1 MRNPSIIFYGTKIKL
16 IGDPHLGKIFKR
28 NVPISK
34 LGLRE
39 KQMYKAFEQHLI
51 EGNTHDYTIIVGD
64 LFDSFRVSN
73 EALATTFKII
83 IKFLKTS
90 KTKLIII
97 PGNHDLSKDKTKI
110 SSYSILYSMLES
122 YFNDKFTM
130 LFNKSD
136 VINLGTSYLYL
147 DVYDP
152 FYKQGDEREKPFLE
166 QLEITK
172 PLLSIGHWDDPRF
185 DTGYLPSNYL
195 LERSEKLCS
204 GHIHSP
210 ETFLWKGIEWS
221 YTGSLEPYS
230 HSEDPEGILYK
241 TYTYEEIESIIKSDI
256 KLEEEGIADKNIRIN
271 CYPGYF
277 LPVSLDCMSLTYN
290 PILPYP
296 ETKEDSDKIE
306 VNDDLESLDLSD
318 FNTMYLYTLKE
329 EYELEDDLL
338 IKINNFLKDETITE
352 FKL

>member
-1 MRNPSIIFYGTKIKL
+1 MRNPSITFHGTKIKL
-16 IGDPHLGKIFKR
+16 IGDPHLGRIFKR
-28 NVPISK
+28 NVPLSK

-39 KQMYKAFEQHLI
+39 KQVYKTFEQQLL
-51 EGNTHDYTIIVGD
+51 EGNSHNYTIIVGD
-64 LFDSFRVSN
+64 LFDSFRVAN
-73 EALATTFKII
+73 EALATTFKLLV
-83 IKFLKTS
+83 KFLKTS

-110 SSYSILYSMLES
+110 SSYSILYSMLEP

-130 LFNKSD
+130 LFNKSN
-136 VINLGTSYLYL
+136 VIDLGNLYLYL

-152 FYKQGDEREKPFLE
+152 FYKKDDEREKSFLE
-166 QLEITK
+166 ELEDTK
-172 PLLSIGHWDDPRF
+172 PVLSVGHWDDPRF
-185 DTGYLPSNYL
+185 DHGYLPSDYL

-230 HSEDPEGILYK
+230 HGEDPEGLLYK
-241 TYTYEEIESIIKSDI
+241 TYTYEEMESIVKSDI
-256 KLEEEGIADKNIRIN
+256 KLEEEGIPNKNVRIN

-277 LPVSLDCMSLTYN
+277 LPVPIDCMSLTYN

-296 ETKEDSDKIE
+296 ETKEDTNKVEID
-306 VNDDLESLDLSD
+306 DDLESLDLSD

-338 IKINNFLKDETITE
+338 IKINNFLKDDAIAE
-352 FKL
+352 FKI